1 MVTYNFPPV
10 AIDTTGIATSA
21 NQVLEI
27 AELTAINAELNTQTT
42 ELQDINTELNTQT
55 VELQSINTELNT
67 ITGHVDG
74 IETLITST
82 NSKLDTIIASTDD
95 KAVFQVSALIDASV
109 TNIPGS
115 ASLPLTLIASTSA
128 ITRKIQIVEDIG
140 EYMALYT
147 GAASS
152 EVLLAAL
159 PLGGGEVEVNVPA
172 ATRISIKALKTPAIT
187 ASNLIV
193 NLLG

>member
-27 AELTAINAELNTQTT
+27 AEL
-42 ELQDINTELNTQT
+42 QDINTELNTQT
-55 VELQSINTELNT
+55 TALGDINTELNTQTTELQSINTELDSQT
-67 ITGHVDG
+67 
-74 IETLITST
+74 TLLT
-82 NSKLDTIIASTDD
+82 NISASTTRI
-95 KAVFQVSALIDASV
+95 ATFQTSALIDASS

-152 EVLLAAL
+152 EVLLCAL
-159 PLGGGEVEVNVPA
+159 PLGGGEVEVSVPA
-172 ATRISIKALKTPAIT
+172 SARISIKALKNTAIT
-187 ASNLIV
+187 SANLIV
-193 NLLG
+193 NLIG

>member
-1 MVTYNFPPV
+1 MVVFTFPSV
-10 AIDTTGIATSA
+10 QVSTAGLATEA
-21 NQVLEI
+21 EQILQT
-27 AELTAINAELNTQTT
+27 AELVDINTELNTQTTALGDVNTELNTQTT
-42 ELQDINTELNTQT
+42 ELQD
-55 VELQSINTELNT
+55 INTELNT

-82 NSKLDTIIASTDD
+82 NTKLDSIIANSDILATFQTSTL
-95 KAVFQVSALIDASV
+95 VDASS
-109 TNIPGS
+109 TNIPGN

-128 ITRKIQIVEDIG
+128 ITRKIQVIEDIG

-159 PLGGGEVEVNVPA
+159 PLGGGEIEVNVPA

-187 ASNLIV
+187 SSNLIV

>member
-1 MVTYNFPPV
+1 MVVFTFP
-10 AIDTTGIATSA
+10 AAQISTTGLATDA
-21 NQVLEI
+21 NQTLTI
-27 AELTAINAELNTQTT
+27 NELIDVNAELDIQTTALGDINTELGTQTT
-42 ELQDINTELNTQT
+42 ELQNINTALGA
-55 VELQSINTELNT
+55 I
-67 ITGHVDG
+67 D
-74 IETLITST
+74 TST
-82 NSKLDTIIASTDD
+82 TRLS
-95 KAVFQVSALIDASV
+95 VFQVSSLIDASS

-128 ITRKIQIVEDIG
+128 ATKKIQIVEDIG

-147 GAASS
+147 GAVSS

-187 ASNLIV
+187 SSNLII